1 MNDLFGSA
9 ISNTILMLCTVFY
22 VFAGFYDSYM
32 GFKSIREARAQEP
45 ATVWYKTDLL
55 LGVQSTLTALV
66 FLLILAIRSNLIPSS
81 LNRIFVPLDIL
92 LFALLLG
99 VFIFRLTINKPRKPQ
114 QVDTSANSLEQPI
127 RENVL

>member
-22 VFAGFYDSYM
+22 VFAGFYDSYI

-99 VFIFRLTINKPRKPQ
+99 VFIFRLTINKPRKAQ